1 MQGECKVMCQDLRA
15 VLWMAFGAAIE
26 RVNGERAVLQALA
39 GTAPDRPVHLIAVGK
54 AAAAMTRGALAS
66 LGDHIRDG
74 VVITKHGHL
83 EGLSDQRLRLLEA
96 DHPVPGQASL
106 TAGAALV
113 DYIASLPAQDRLLA
127 LISGGASSLVEVLP
141 DGFSLEDLR
150 ALTQVLLAS
159 GLDIHA
165 INRIRKSVSM
175 IKGGK
180 LLNAGAIRDI
190 EVLLISDVRGDDPGM
205 IGSGLFYPDTDPSV
219 VEWPEA
225 AAVFQARLPQCARAS
240 AQFTPPHRIVAS
252 LSDAMSAAA
261 EPARGAGFE
270 VFQHDRF
277 LDGEVGVVADEL
289 AGFLISAPKGIHLW
303 GGETTVVL
311 PEKPGRGGR
320 NQHLGLCLAQR
331 ISGKSRMAILTAGT
345 DGTDGPGDDA
355 GALVDGG
362 TVARGE
368 AAGVSL
374 QAALAGFDAGRF
386 LEASGDLVNTGPTG
400 TNVMDLVI
408 AAVA

>member
-1 MQGECKVMCQDLRA
+1 MCQDLRA
-15 VLWMAFGAAIE
+15 VVLTAFGAAIE
-26 RVNGERAVLQALA
+26 RVNGERAVRQALA
-39 GTAPDRPVHLIAVGK
+39 GRMSDRPVHLLAVGK
-54 AAAAMTRGALAS
+54 AAAAMTRGALVS
-66 LGDHIRDG
+66 LGQHICDG

-113 DYIASLPAQDRLLA
+113 DYVAGLPEQEHLLV

-141 DGFSLEDLR
+141 EAFSLEDLR
-150 ALTQVLLAS
+150 ALTRILLAS
-159 GLDIHA
+159 GLDIHS

-180 LLNAGAIRDI
+180 LLDVGSIRDI
-190 EVLLISDVRGDDPGM
+190 EVLLISDVRGDDPAM
-205 IGSGLFYPDTDPSV
+205 IGSGLFYPDTDSSV

-225 AAVFQARLPQCARAS
+225 AAAFQARLPRSAQVS
-240 AQFTPPHRIVAS
+240 AQFTPPHRVVAS

-261 EPARGAGFE
+261 ELARNGGFE

-277 LDGEVGVVADEL
+277 LDGEVALVADAL
-289 AGFLISAPKGIHLW
+289 ADFLLAAPRGVHIW
-303 GGETTVVL
+303 GGETTVIL

-331 ISGKSRMAILTAGT
+331 IAGKSQIAVLAAGT
-345 DGTDGPGDDA
+345 DGTDGPGGDA

-386 LEASGDLVNTGPTG
+386 LEASGDLVHTGPTG